1 MSPKLGTIQAVLK
14 GNFINEEK
22 RLPNSNSCL
31 KISDFSI
38 PRLRY
43 KYCFNKP

>member
-1 MSPKLGTIQAVLK
+1 MSPKLGTTQAVLK
-14 GNFINEEK
+14 ENFINEEI

-38 PRLRY
+38 ARCTL
-43 KYCFNKP
+43 K